1 MKAVDLIISKGAALS
16 KGEARRLI
24 VQGHLKVNGETIISQ
39 EYTQVYDLE
48 VQVKPGDTIQIGK
61 REFTHE

>member
-1 MKAVDLIISKGAALS
+1 
-16 KGEARRLI
+16 
-24 VQGHLKVNGETIISQ
+24 LKVNGETIISQ